1 MIVHYNVTSVTNS
14 VMGGTTVQIVP
25 GAVTALPL
33 THTLLLNVNQNLIAS
48 SAGKL
53 IHYVLDNIGGIVLS
67 RTYFNWLIL
76 NSLA

>member
-1 MIVHYNVTSVTNS
+1 MNT
-14 VMGGTTVQIVP
+14 VMGGGSVQIVN
-25 GAVTALPL
+25 GAVAAQPL

-53 IHYVLDNIGGIVLS
+53 IHYVLDNVGGIVLS